1 MQTLKIKIQDN
12 QYKPLVKFLKTL
24 DYIEIE
30 SEKLPKAKETT
41 SIEKGTYKA
50 DEKPSQ
56 YAGLWKNEKRDLKA
70 IRQEAW
76 KLKK

>member
-1 MQTLKIKIQDN
+1 MQTLRIKIQDN

-30 SEKLPKAKETT
+30 SEKHPKLKQPS
-41 SIEKGTYKA
+41 SIVKGTYKT

-56 YAGLWKNEKRDLKA
+56 YAGLWKNEKRDLNV

>member
-1 MQTLKIKIQDN
+1 MQTLKLKIQDN
-12 QYKPLVKFLKTL
+12 QYKPLVTFLKTL

-30 SEKLPKAKETT
+30 AEKSEKTIKS
-41 SIEKGTYKA
+41 SIEKGTYKT

-56 YAGLWKNEKRDLKA
+56 FAGLWKNDKRDLKE